1 MVCSRGAPTIAGS
14 RDPRHCRNFFYVQC
28 VPYVQVMSPEVVA
41 KGASDCLAQSVW
53 RIPDG
58 SVDPIVKN
66 YHWGDFTNGLF
77 DAKDAGF
84 EALILTDT
92 GRNITEGPG
101 FSVFAFK
108 HGKLFTSW
116 HGVLS
121 GITHRTV
128 LEIATELGLQVDI
141 RPVPHTVFL
150 DADDVFISSFAG
162 GHIPI
167 VKVDETVFV

>member
-1 MVCSRGAPTIAGS
+1 
-14 RDPRHCRNFFYVQC
+14 
-28 VPYVQVMSPEVVA
+28 MSPEVVA

-66 YHWGDFTNGLF
+66 YHWGDYANVLF

-84 EALILTDT
+84 EALILTDK
-92 GRNITEGPG
+92 GQNITEGRG
-101 FSVFAFK
+101 FNVFAFK

-121 GITHRTV
+121 GITRRTV

>member
-1 MVCSRGAPTIAGS
+1 M
-14 RDPRHCRNFFYVQC
+14 
-28 VPYVQVMSPEVVA
+28 
-41 KGASDCLAQSVW
+41 
-53 RIPDG
+53 
-58 SVDPIVKN
+58 KN
-66 YHWGDFTNGLF
+66 YHWGDFTNGF
-77 DAKDAGF
+77 SEAKDAGF

-121 GITHRTV
+121 GITRGTV

-150 DADDVFISSFAG
+150 DVDDVFISSFAG

-167 VKVDETVFV
+167 VKVDETVFVLGVSGSATQSIHQSYWDWMTTPACRTDIIYKN

>member
-1 MVCSRGAPTIAGS
+1 MVFSWGAPTIAGS
-14 RDPRHCRNFFYVQC
+14 RDIRHCRNFFYVQC

-58 SVDPIVKN
+58 SVEPIVKN
-66 YHWGDFTNGLF
+66 YHWGDFTNGF
-77 DAKDAGF
+77 SEAKDAGF

-101 FSVFAFK
+101 FSVFTFK

-128 LEIATELGLQVDI
+128 LEIATELDLQVDI
-141 RPVPHTVFL
+141 RPVPHTVF
-150 DADDVFISSFAG
+150 FG
-162 GHIPI
+162 CG
-167 VKVDETVFV
+167 

>member
-1 MVCSRGAPTIAGS
+1 MCRSFHPKWLQRGPAIALRNLSGVSQMVALTPSYI
-14 RDPRHCRNFFYVQC
+14 
-28 VPYVQVMSPEVVA
+28 
-41 KGASDCLAQSVW
+41 
-53 RIPDG
+53 
-58 SVDPIVKN
+58 
-66 YHWGDFTNGLF
+66 YHWGDFTNSLF

-116 HGVLS
+116 HWVLS

>member
-28 VPYVQVMSPEVVA
+28 VPYVQVISPEVVA

-66 YHWGDFTNGLF
+66 YHWVDFTNGLF

-84 EALILTDT
+84 EPLILTDT

-101 FSVFAFK
+101 FNVFAIL
-108 HGKLFTSW
+108 HVKLLPRGMGFYP
-116 HGVLS
+116 VLPVEPFWKLPQNWTCRLIFDLCHTPYFWMRMTCLFPLLRV
-121 GITHRTV
+121 GI
-128 LEIATELGLQVDI
+128 
-141 RPVPHTVFL
+141 FL
-150 DADDVFISSFAG
+150 S
-162 GHIPI
+162 
-167 VKVDETVFV
+167 

>member
-1 MVCSRGAPTIAGS
+1 M
-14 RDPRHCRNFFYVQC
+14 
-28 VPYVQVMSPEVVA
+28 QVISPELVA

-121 GITHRTV
+121 GITHRTG
-128 LEIATELGLQVDI
+128 LEIGTELGLQVDI
-141 RPVPHTVFL
+141 
-150 DADDVFISSFAG
+150 
-162 GHIPI
+162 
-167 VKVDETVFV
+167 

>member
-1 MVCSRGAPTIAGS
+1 MVCNRGAPTIAGS
-14 RDPRHCRNFFYVQC
+14 RDPRHCRNHFYAQC
-28 VPYVQVMSPEVVA
+28 VPYVQVISPEVVA
-41 KGASDCLAQSVW
+41 KGASDCIARSVR

-58 SVDPIVKN
+58 SVDPIVKS
-66 YHWGDFTNGLF
+66 YHWGDFTKGLF
-77 DAKDAGF
+77 EAKDAGF
-84 EALILTDT
+84 ETLILTDT
-92 GRNITEGPG
+92 DRNITEGPG
-101 FSVFAFK
+101 FNVFAFK
-108 HGKLFTSW
+108 HGKLFTAS

-128 LEIATELGLQVDI
+128 LEIATELDLQVDI

>member
-1 MVCSRGAPTIAGS
+1 MSQNYLIHYGLQPGRPNNCRK
-14 RDPRHCRNFFYVQC
+14 PRSKALPKFFHAQC
-28 VPYVQVMSPEVVA
+28 VRYVQVISPELVA

-58 SVDPIVKN
+58 SVDPVVKN

-77 DAKDAGF
+77 DAKDASF

-92 GRNITEGPG
+92 GQNITEGRG
-101 FSVFAFK
+101 FNVFAFK

-121 GITHRTV
+121 GITRRTV
-128 LEIATELGLQVDI
+128 LEIATQLGLQV
-141 RPVPHTVFL
+141 FN
-150 DADDVFISSFAG
+150 F
-162 GHIPI
+162 
-167 VKVDETVFV
+167 

>member
-1 MVCSRGAPTIAGS
+1 M
-14 RDPRHCRNFFYVQC
+14 
-28 VPYVQVMSPEVVA
+28 QVISPEVVA

-77 DAKDAGF
+77 EAKDVGF

-92 GRNITEGPG
+92 GRNITEGSG
-101 FSVFAFK
+101 FNVFAFK
-108 HGKLFTSW
+108 HGKLFTAS

-128 LEIATELGLQVDI
+128 LEIATELDLQVDI

>member
-1 MVCSRGAPTIAGS
+1 
-14 RDPRHCRNFFYVQC
+14 
-28 VPYVQVMSPEVVA
+28 VQVISPEVVA

-92 GRNITEGPG
+92 GRNITERPG

-108 HGKLFTSW
+108 HGKLFTAS

-128 LEIATELGLQVDI
+128 LEIATELDLQVDI

>member
-1 MVCSRGAPTIAGS
+1 
-14 RDPRHCRNFFYVQC
+14 
-28 VPYVQVMSPEVVA
+28 MSPEVVA

-58 SVDPIVKN
+58 SVDPIVKD
-66 YHWGDFTNGLF
+66 YHLGDFTKGLF
-77 DAKDAGF
+77 EAKDAGF

-101 FSVFAFK
+101 FNVFAFK

-121 GITHRTV
+121 GITRRTV

-141 RPVPHTVFL
+141 RPVPHTVF
-150 DADDVFISSFAG
+150 FG
-162 GHIPI
+162 CR
-167 VKVDETVFV
+167 

>member
-1 MVCSRGAPTIAGS
+1 M
-14 RDPRHCRNFFYVQC
+14 
-28 VPYVQVMSPEVVA
+28 QVISPELVA

-58 SVDPIVKN
+58 SVEPIVKN
-66 YHWGDFTNGLF
+66 YHWGDFTNGF
-77 DAKDAGF
+77 SEAKDAGF

-92 GRNITEGPG
+92 GRNITERPG

-108 HGKLFTSW
+108 HGKLFTAS

-121 GITHRTV
+121 GITHQTFWKLPQNWACR
-128 LEIATELGLQVDI
+128 LIFDLCHI
-141 RPVPHTVFL
+141 PYFL